1 MYGEMLR
8 TGQRGDGGKRA
19 PFPGSPG
26 SCIPIP
32 FFFTFHHRYSKT
44 QCWQSCATLT
54 YDGGLLSD
62 SLPHQ
67 PSLENN

>member
-1 MYGEMLR
+1 MRCVLC
-8 TGQRGDGGKRA
+8 TGKYSEGTVGNVHRSRVHPVHAYQ
-19 PFPGSPG
+19 F
-26 SCIPIP
+26 

-54 YDGGLLSD
+54 YDGSLLSD